1 MRELRRSPEAGR
13 RGPSASMVVAIIA
26 LVVAL
31 GGTSYAAINL
41 PKGSVGPKQIRKN
54 AVNSV
59 KVKNR
64 SLLAKDF
71 RKGQLPRGATGPAGP
86 IAGTPAGGSLSGTY
100 PNPAIAAG
108 AVGPDQLAQ
117 APAARALSNVSQD
130 TEDSTNIV
138 FSLSGSTLN
147 QGGLF
152 SNEEDAL
159 VITRPGIY
167 VITGMVAWQ
176 GSATGQRQTR
186 ILLNGVTR
194 VGEST
199 SPGNTGTERQSVSM
213 VDRLEVGDR
222 IQLGGYQQSGGT
234 LTTIVGN
241 GQGAVQL
248 TGTWVGP

>member
-1 MRELRRSPEAGR
+1 M
-13 RGPSASMVVAIIA
+13 
-26 LVVAL
+26 
-31 GGTSYAAINL
+31 
-41 PKGSVGPKQIRKN
+41 
-54 AVNSV
+54 
-59 KVKNR
+59 
-64 SLLAKDF
+64 
-71 RKGQLPRGATGPAGP
+71 
-86 IAGTPAGGSLSGTY
+86 
-100 PNPAIAAG
+100 
-108 AVGPDQLAQ
+108 
-117 APAARALSNVSQD
+117 
-130 TEDSTNIV
+130 
-138 FSLSGSTLN
+138 SGSTLN
-147 QGGLF
+147 QGDLF

-199 SPGNTGTERQSVSM
+199 SPGTTGTERQTVSM
-213 VDRLEVGDR
+213 VDRLEAGDR
-222 IQLGGYQQSGGT
+222 IQLGGYQQSGGN